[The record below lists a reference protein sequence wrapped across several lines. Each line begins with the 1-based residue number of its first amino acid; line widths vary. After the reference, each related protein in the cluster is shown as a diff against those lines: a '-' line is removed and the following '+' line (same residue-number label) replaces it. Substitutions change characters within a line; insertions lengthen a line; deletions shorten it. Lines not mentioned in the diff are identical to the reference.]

1 MSDKKTKK
9 LTFILSR
16 THSPTSF
23 HQSPLLKCKT
33 MDAIEKLLAQIKAEY
48 DEAKPEEQQPK
59 PNVVKSFV
67 PTPPKSLS
75 LMDNLLQKS
84 KLILLTQDAAVE
96 LRKQQELEQ
105 ERIRQQQIKAKQ
117 LEALKKQAKE
127 WLEKLDPFSPEG
139 LWFERFSESYPSK
152 LEAAI
157 EYLQNNE

>member
-1 MSDKKTKK
+1 V
-9 LTFILSR
+9 
-16 THSPTSF
+16 
-23 HQSPLLKCKT
+23 
-33 MDAIEKLLAQIKAEY
+33 KA
-48 DEAKPEEQQPK
+48 DFA
-59 PNVVKSFV
+59 
-67 PTPPKSLS
+67 
-75 LMDNLLQKS
+75 
-84 KLILLTQDAAVE
+84 TQDAALE
-96 LRKQQELEQ
+96 LQKQQELEQ

>member
-1 MSDKKTKK
+1 
-9 LTFILSR
+9 
-16 THSPTSF
+16 
-23 HQSPLLKCKT
+23 
-33 MDAIEKLLAQIKAEY
+33 MDAIEKLLAQIQAEY
-48 DEAKPEEQQPK
+48 DEAKPQEQQPK
-59 PNVVKSFV
+59 PNLVKSFM

-75 LMDNLLQKS
+75 LIDNLLSEVKADFA
-84 KLILLTQDAAVE
+84 TQDAAVE

-117 LEALKKQAKE
+117 LETFKKQAQE